1 MSLRAGSFQGTF
13 HFRHSFIVTTS
24 FLAALHPPHASWLTL
39 LSRLNWLR
47 LPSSLAM
54 AFSNETGKKAA
65 KVVTPSLLRAH
76 NTALRLHP
84 SGLIALRASVST
96 LSLLSFFPFFLLEKC
111 F

>member
-1 MSLRAGSFQGTF
+1 MLHGLSLYQ
-13 HFRHSFIVTTS
+13 RHMVETAIQPTI
-24 FLAALHPPHASWLTL
+24 
-39 LSRLNWLR
+39 
-47 LPSSLAM
+47 

-65 KVVTPSLLRAH
+65 KIVTPSLLRAH
-76 NTALRLHP
+76 NAALRLHP